1 MNVPEKLSAL
11 RAQMRQHHM
20 NAYIVP
26 TGDFHGS
33 EYVGDYF
40 KARVFLSGFTGSAG
54 TLVVLEK
61 EAALWTDGRYF
72 LQAHAQLAGS
82 GIELMKSGEE
92 GVPKIEEYLVK
103 QLAEGARVGFDGRT
117 VSNGFVR
124 RLAEKTKETHMIFDG
139 AHDLVDLIWEERP
152 PLSKEPVWELDICY
166 AGVSREEK
174 LKKLRESMREKKADA
189 CLLTALDEIA
199 WLLNL
204 RGNDIAYTPVFL
216 AFLLVETERAT
227 LFVCEEILSGEI
239 RKSLAQAGVDIAG
252 YGQIEELVGA
262 LPEGTALLFDAK
274 SVNYRLAECVPAH
287 VKRIEETSPVERM
300 KAQKNEREMDNMR
313 RAHVKDGAAL
323 TRFLYWLKHSVGKEL
338 ITERSAAKKL
348 CALRAEQEGFL
359 GESFSPIAAYGP
371 HGAIVHYGATEET
384 DLPLEGRGLCLL
396 DTGGHYLEGTTDVT
410 RTVALGPLTREEIRA
425 YTAVLRGHLHLAAA
439 HFPKGTCGQNLDALA
454 RIPLWEQHLDYNHGT
469 GHGVGYLL
477 SVHEGP
483 QRIYWRCPEE
493 GRPAALEEGMV
504 VSDEPGFYLADKFGI
519 RLENL
524 LLCRNDEKTQYGEF
538 LRFETLTMAPFDR
551 AAIDVSLMSEEELA
565 LLNEYHGQ
573 VYRTLKPYLTK
584 EEAEWLAGETAPLVK
599 QVHES
604 KCFCQMS
611 R

>member
-1 MNVPEKLSAL
+1 MNVPEKLDAL

-33 EYVGDYF
+33 EYVGDHF
-40 KARVFLSGFTGSAG
+40 KARVYLSGFTGSAG
-54 TLVVLEK
+54 TLVVLER

-72 LQAHAQLAGS
+72 LQAQAQLTGS

-92 GVPKIEEYLVK
+92 GVPKIGEYLSK
-103 QLAEGARVGFDGRT
+103 KLAEGARVGFDGRM

-124 RLAEKTKETHMIFDG
+124 RLAEKTKEKNMVFDG
-139 AHDLVDLIWEERP
+139 AHDLVDNIWEDRP
-152 PLSKEPVWELDICY
+152 PLSKEPVWELDISY
-166 AGVSREEK
+166 AGMSREEK

-216 AFLLVETERAT
+216 AFMLVEAERAT
-227 LFVCEEILSGEI
+227 LLVCGEILSEEI
-239 RKSLAQAGVDIAG
+239 RKALAQAGVDIVD
-252 YGQIEELVGA
+252 YGQIEKLIGA
-262 LPEGTALLFDAK
+262 LPEGTALLFDGE
-274 SVNYRLAECVPAH
+274 SVNSRVAGCVPAH
-287 VKRIEETSPVERM
+287 VKRMEETSPVERM
-300 KAQKNEREMDNMR
+300 KAVKNEREMENMR
-313 RAHVKDGAAL
+313 RAHIKDGAAL
-323 TRFLYWLKHSVGKEL
+323 TRFIYWLKHDVGKDAV
-338 ITERSAAKKL
+338 TERSAAKKL

-371 HGAIVHYGATEET
+371 HGAIVHYGVTEET
-384 DLPLEGRGLCLL
+384 DIPLEGRGLCLL

-410 RTVALGPLTREEIRA
+410 RTVALGALTREEIHA
-425 YTAVLRGHLHLAAA
+425 YTAVLRGHLNLAAA
-439 HFPKGTCGQNLDALA
+439 HFPKGICGQNLDVLA

-477 SVHEGP
+477 GVHEGP
-483 QRIYWRCPEE
+483 QRIYWRYPEE
-493 GRPAALEEGMV
+493 GRPAALEEGMIM
-504 VSDEPGFYLADKFGI
+504 SDEPGFYQAGKFGI

-524 LLCRNDEKTQYGEF
+524 LLCRKDEKTQYGEF
-538 LRFETLTMAPFDR
+538 LRFETLTMVPFDR
-551 AAIDVSLMSEEELA
+551 EAIDVSLMNDRELA

-584 EEAEWLAGETAPLVK
+584 EEAKWLAEETAPLV
-599 QVHES
+599 
-604 KCFCQMS
+604 
-611 R
+611 RDPRP